1 MRCDDGQHNSCQPGA
16 AKISQQIQCQCLGI
30 WYTLLEKY
38 FKYIFLYNFPQVSNQ
53 GKNMVIISKTRIF
66 FGKVS
71 KYEKMEKIM
80 PKDYLVFSRQPRY
93 ARSLS
98 IKCWLTPT
106 AQHFL
111 VQTEARWITVFWSD
125 FFYVLKE
132 SVSVGSWWMPISRTS
147 SIMKRRMDSK

>member
-1 MRCDDGQHNSCQPGA
+1 MANITAASQAPPKYHN
-16 AKISQQIQCQCLGI
+16 
-30 WYTLLEKY
+30 KY
-38 FKYIFLYNFPQVSNQ
+38 NVNVLAYDTHSWKNILNTSFYRIFPKVSNQ
-53 GKNMVIISKTRIF
+53 GKNMVIIISKTRIF

-147 SIMKRRMDSK
+147 SIMKGRMDSK